1 MVSIDVEG
9 NHTVA
14 PLGPTEGA
22 VTAPAWSPTGESV
35 AYIAEGGASQGR
47 TLRLL
52 NVSGGPSAEVA
63 APLEGGFIVDFAWM
77 PDGVSLLF
85 TEGGQRGGA
94 VTGVDLWRV
103 NADGSGRALIASA
116 GTVAPV
122 ARIAKERPS
131 PDGQSV
137 AYIALVPGQ
146 VEPQVD
152 SLWVRDLASRAGFR
166 VDLPPVRAVDRLW
179 WTDRGLLVL
188 TTTQSAAAHPG
199 TAQLLRVDRDGT
211 VETLWT
217 APIPRGTPVAGTPVV
232 GTPVATPI
240 DG

>member
-1 MVSIDVEG
+1 
-9 NHTVA
+9 
-14 PLGPTEGA
+14 
-22 VTAPAWSPTGESV
+22 V
-35 AYIAEGGASQGR
+35 AYIAESPASQGR
-47 TLRLL
+47 SLRLL
-52 NVSGGPSAEVA
+52 KVSGGPSAEIA

-77 PDGVSLLF
+77 PDGISLLF

-103 NADGSGRALIASA
+103 AADGSGRALVASA

-122 ARIAKERPS
+122 ARITKERPS

-137 AYIALVPGQ
+137 AYIALIPGQ
-146 VEPQVD
+146 NGPQVD

-166 VDLPPVRAVDRLW
+166 VELPPVGTVDRIW

-188 TTTQSAAAHPG
+188 ATTQSAAMHPSI
-199 TAQLLRVDRDGT
+199 AQLLRVNRDAT

-217 APIPRGTPVAGTPVV
+217 APIPRGTPVAGTPAA
-232 GTPVATPI
+232 GTPAATPV
-240 DG
+240 GG